1 MKGPRHER
9 EGEAARER
17 MTEHRLEEYQL
28 TLRDE
33 SDLVVARRHVRE
45 LGQSQG
51 LTALCIE
58 QLATAVTEIAR
69 NVLIHAR
76 SGRMAVRSVR
86 GVRGGALRSLVAVV
100 VTDEGPGIGDLD
112 AAMADGYS
120 TGRGLGMGL
129 SGARR
134 LVDAFELTSAVGQGT
149 TVTLEKWG
157 KEPGD
162 HL

>member
-1 MKGPRHER
+1 
-9 EGEAARER
+9 
-17 MTEHRLEEYQL
+17 MTEHQPEEHQLTDHQLTDHQL

-33 SDLVVARRHVRE
+33 SDLVVARRRVRE

-51 LTALCIE
+51 LSALGIE

-76 SGRMAVRSVR
+76 SGRMAVRAVR
-86 GVRGGALRSLVAVV
+86 AVRGGASRSLVAVV

-120 TGRGLGMGL
+120 TGPGLGMGL

-134 LVDAFELTSAVGQGT
+134 LVDAFELTSVVGQGT